1 MSKVSNSLVAKAKKV
16 SEYTNK
22 AIDTIYNKTIDP
34 VVDKIASIDFAG
46 SYFSNPHIPDYQK
59 FAALNR
65 SFVKNDSAVFGI
77 TGRPTPPLPQKEIKM
92 NYWKYIGLG
101 LAAAVTFGAVGYA
114 VQNKHLDNVNNDIS
128 SGIAYAELQATGAA
142 SSFTDF
148 LNSITNQ
155 APVANIKIDTSPD
168 KMIAGEKIV
177 FNASGSYDPDGKIKE
192 YKWYIFGPN
201 KEVETKVTQTPLLK
215 KAFSDVDIQGEIP
228 AHIVLNV
235 KDDKGKVAAAGIDVK
250 LKTKSLYQKEQFLK
264 TFSEPIE
271 YNGIKII
278 GDEEFQKDV
287 VMSLEFAKKYS
298 PVDYQFIKENT
309 KEIEASNSG
318 VMSAADGHTSINKS
332 YIREEIEEKAI
343 RTSIAE
349 IKHES
354 WHNYA
359 DINDPKNN
367 TEELA
372 YENGGNAWDNL
383 SYVSQSEIDKFYRE
397 FNFSKFK
404 N

>member
-1 MSKVSNSLVAKAKKV
+1 VAKAKKV

-192 YKWYIFGPN
+192 YKWFFKKDGWIQTM
-201 KEVETKVTQTPLLK
+201 ETETTTIPILEKVLTENYD
-215 KAFSDVDIQGEIP
+215 SVM
-228 AHIVLNV
+228 LNV
-235 KDDKGKVAAAGIDVK
+235 KDDKGKIAQSVSIEIKRQYDYYDKEFDVGIYIDGDKQFKQNVTNLLETFKQVTPDDYSDLIEYAPKKIVRSPDGFSWYGLGSDSIKLPKRIEEWGGSDNMDIRKGGLPNLYAEFRNAKEVKSGRTPSVLEQEKTADAYGVKIGVCKQWQANQSLEYVSEK
-250 LKTKSLYQKEQFLK
+250 LKKGTYFDGM
-264 TFSEPIE
+264 FR
-271 YNGIKII
+271 YN
-278 GDEEFQKDV
+278 ETNTP
-287 VMSLEFAKKYS
+287 KK
-298 PVDYQFIKENT
+298 
-309 KEIEASNSG
+309 
-318 VMSAADGHTSINKS
+318 
-332 YIREEIEEKAI
+332 
-343 RTSIAE
+343 
-349 IKHES
+349 
-354 WHNYA
+354 
-359 DINDPKNN
+359 
-367 TEELA
+367 
-372 YENGGNAWDNL
+372 
-383 SYVSQSEIDKFYRE
+383 
-397 FNFSKFK
+397 
-404 N
+404 